1 MSNKTRKLT
10 AVLLAFITCFSV
22 LTFSPF
28 NLKAEASGETFIID
42 VGHGGEDPGALGPNE
57 REEADDV
64 LKLALRV
71 GEILK
76 PYTTFVFTR
85 TTDKTLSLAQRS
97 SMANA
102 GGYDYIISIHRNAFD
117 VSTAKGLEVWWYSG
131 TYSGNPSACKK
142 FATAV
147 YDCVMEQ
154 VPVWTP
160 RGVKDGNLHMCRQPY
175 MPSCLIETGF
185 ITNTDDNR
193 IFDQYFEQNAIGIA
207 NGMLKM
213 IGKSVNSSTLVST
226 THKLD
231 GNSYVDMG
239 KDFYARVEHP
249 ASGKYL
255 ADVNG
260 EVCATELSG
269 GDEQVWHFMR
279 QASGAY
285 LVGNGATAKF
295 WDVKDSLYKDE
306 TPLISTG
313 VTFEANQKFYI
324 YYINNAFHFMP
335 EGGDKVLDVNASTL
349 KTQIYGDS
357 VGGSNQIA
365 VDARTFDLEILNVYD
380 GTKTPSNLGDTFT
393 ATIKNSAS
401 GKFLTA
407 SGSSLIGANESKA
420 DDQKWNFTRLP
431 NGAYTIVS
439 QSENLSIDV
448 YETRIAEGT
457 TVDLH
462 ELHGGNAQ
470 NFFLVEVDGTYYIK
484 PAYSLNALYM
494 DSLSLEF
501 FTYETG
507 EDSAKMAAQKFEI
520 IIGGSEAELILKDS
534 SKYSKDGANLLGVAS
549 GQTVLGLLGNFDNTS
564 AVVRDANGTELSPT
578 DKVGTGCEVVLI
590 VNGEKVDALT
600 VVVKGDVTGE
610 GTVDGTDYLRIKA
623 IFVGTYKAT
632 GAYLA
637 AADVDATGAVDG
649 TDYLRVKGHFLGT
662 YNLYA

>member
-10 AVLLAFITCFSV
+10 AVILAFITCFSV

-42 VGHGGEDPGALGPNE
+42 VGHGGEDPGALGPNG

-64 LKLALRV
+64 LNLALRV
-71 GEILK
+71 GEILE

-85 TTDKTLSLAQRS
+85 TTDKTLSLSQRS

-102 GGYDYIISIHRNAFD
+102 GGYDYIISIHRNAF
-117 VSTAKGLEVWWYSG
+117 SNTAAKGLEVWWYSG
-131 TYSGNPSACKK
+131 TYGGNPSACEK
-142 FATAV
+142 FATSV
-147 YDCVMEQ
+147 YDSVMEQ
-154 VPVWTP
+154 VPVWTE

-185 ITNTDDNR
+185 ITNTQDNQ

-213 IGKSVNSSTLVST
+213 IGKSVNSSAIVST

-260 EVCATELSG
+260 EVCATEFSG
-269 GDEQVWHFMR
+269 GSEQVWHFMR

-295 WDVKDSLYKDE
+295 WDVSGSKYDNG
-306 TPLISTG
+306 TPIISTN

-335 EGGDKVLDVNASTL
+335 EGADKTFDIDATSLKAQVYGSSVANASDVA
-349 KTQIYGDS
+349 KP
-357 VGGSNQIA
+357 
-365 VDARTFDLEILNVYD
+365 ARTFDLEILNVYD
-380 GTKTPSNLGDTFT
+380 GTRTPSNLGDTFT

-401 GKFLTA
+401 SKFLTA

-420 DDQKWNFTRLP
+420 DNQKWNFTRLP

-470 NFFLVEVDGTYYIK
+470 NFFLIEVDGTYYIK

-494 DSLSLEF
+494 NSSSLEF

-507 EDSAKMAAQKFEI
+507 EDSAKIAAQKFEI
-520 IIGGSEAELILKDS
+520 IIGGSESELILKDS
-534 SKYSKDGANLLGVAS
+534 SKYSKDGTDLLGVAS
-549 GQTVLGLLGNFDNTS
+549 GQTVLGLIGNFDNTNV
-564 AVVRDANGTELSPT
+564 VVRNANGTELSPT

-610 GTVDGTDYLRIKA
+610 GAVDGTDYLRIKA
-623 IFVGTYKAT
+623 IFLGTYKAT
-632 GAYLA
+632 GAFLS
-637 AADVDATGAVDG
+637 AADVDE
-649 TDYLRVKGHFLGT
+649 TD
-662 YNLYA
+662 AI